1 MLLNGK
7 LNDALIFAVT
17 ICFGVSLLSVQS
29 INESLVSNRTSG
41 HKQGIVPRGRVV
53 ITGVGWNVR
62 GLQRAWASPGVWPY
76 PGLADLPLKGGRNW
90 EEGKKEQLLW
100 TRIQVSLG
108 WVWSALN
115 LACRTLHHTEICIS
129 APGSVLP
136 TLMQMR
142 FNRGAVDGSAN
153 AAVPWHP
160 EPRVRLRARGLGYGR
175 WQSAQG
181 SGHGNTLAAG
191 HSGQND
197 RLLDHWRHPPDSSAM
212 VRADGG
218 AREVWVVGS
227 PLTRNTLGRQK
238 DALGAS
244 DVREATRF
252 RTLFRD
258 QKSPAVQL

>member
-1 MLLNGK
+1 MSLC
-7 LNDALIFAVT
+7 AL
-17 ICFGVSLLSVQS
+17 
-29 INESLVSNRTSG
+29 
-41 HKQGIVPRGRVV
+41 
-53 ITGVGWNVR
+53 
-62 GLQRAWASPGVWPY
+62 Y
-76 PGLADLPLKGGRNW
+76 P
-90 EEGKKEQLLW
+90 LW

-108 WVWSALN
+108 WGTHPMDS
-115 LACRTLHHTEICIS
+115 ACRTLYDTVNCIS
-129 APGSVLP
+129 AAVSVLP
-136 TLMQMR
+136 TLVQMR
-142 FNRGAVDGSAN
+142 FNRAGRCWMGSAN

-160 EPRVRLRARGLGYGR
+160 EPRVRLRARGLGYGSR
-175 WQSAQG
+175 QSAQG

-238 DALGAS
+238 DALEAP
-244 DVREATRF
+244 DVREATRL